1 MKKMF
6 ALWLALAALTLI
18 FLLSSAS
25 AANAAPAI
33 PISNANELAK
43 IGTDPQ
49 YPLDGDYV
57 LSGNISLDATWIPI
71 APDST
76 MPFSGTLNGMGHSIT
91 VDWDGEG
98 YSIFRYVTD
107 ARFEFMQIHV
117 SGIELRTTLAY
128 YATDSTFSNISVDG
142 AITKRSYQMGGLVWA
157 ASNCVFEQVDSSVDL
172 TLTDISFD
180 RYNIVGGIACQITA
194 ESDDLAWSNGVYASK
209 FIRCRYDGTISI
221 DLTKAVYTG
230 ATNTSLWVGNL
241 YGASAYDSPP
251 IYFGVY
257 IENSVAAGVFDITGT
272 LDETAVPQFSFIDA
286 TGTVHAAYDPTSKP
300 ASVKTEEDIVRYGR
314 THINVHVT
322 DVCGLLERTSYG
334 YYGASGNETNAG
346 EPGWSETK
354 LSRMGLLLALTT
366 AFLFLFIMI
375 VWRWCCCS
383 RPCKIA
389 CCRTPVDEI
398 PPITEDKTDMNP

>member
-1 MKKMF
+1 MKKPF
-6 ALWLALAALTLI
+6 APWLAFAALTLI
-18 FLLSSAS
+18 FLLSSAG
-25 AANAAPAI
+25 AANAGPAI
-33 PISNANELAK
+33 PISTASELAK

-49 YPLDGDYV
+49 YPLDGDYA
-57 LSGNISLDATWIPI
+57 LTGDISLDASWTPI
-71 APDST
+71 APDSAT
-76 MPFSGTLNGMGHSIT
+76 PFSGTLNGMGHAIT
-91 VDWDGEG
+91 MDGDGEG

-107 ARFEFMQIHV
+107 ARFELLRIHV
-117 SGIELRTTLAY
+117 SGTELRTTLAY
-128 YATDSTFSNISVDG
+128 YATDSTFSIISVDG
-142 AITKRSYQMGGLVWA
+142 AITKRSYQIGGLVWA
-157 ASNCVFEQVDSSVDL
+157 ASNCVFKDVVSSVNL

-209 FIRCRYDGTISI
+209 FIQCRYDGTISI

-257 IENSVAAGVFDITGT
+257 IENSIADGVLDITGT

-286 TGTVHAAYDPTSKP
+286 SGTVHATYDPASKG
-300 ASVKTEEDIVRYGR
+300 ASAKTEEQLVRYGR

-322 DVCGLLERTSYG
+322 DVCGLIERASYG
-334 YYGASGNETNAG
+334 YYGASGDETNAG

-354 LSRMGLLLALTT
+354 LSRMGLVLALT
-366 AFLFLFIMI
+366 I
-375 VWRWCCCS
+375 VLLIPCILIIWRWWCCC
-383 RPCKIA
+383 RQCKITH
-389 CCRTPVDEI
+389 CRTFSGEI
-398 PPITEDKTDMNP
+398 PPIPEDKPDMNP